1 MSKSDYLS
9 NVSNVIKGENHHM
22 QKVKTLLPVPKH
34 PDAAPKGLR
43 YKVLSISLVVMTN
56 REILAEAK
64 SFWRRPNMPEGFL

>member
-1 MSKSDYLS
+1 
-9 NVSNVIKGENHHM
+9 M

-43 YKVLSISLVVMTN
+43 YKVLSISLVITTN
-56 REILAEAK
+56 GEILAEAK